1 MDTLACLLFVV
12 VASVRHDAAAAEAE
26 KRRPVRP
33 AANLYYS
40 RFTPTVELLLLLLL
54 VGTTKRERER
64 ERLFYLLN
72 YENESNI
79 LKSELNK

>member
-1 MDTLACLLFVV
+1 LFVV

-26 KRRPVRP
+26 KRRPVWHLP

-64 ERLFYLLN
+64 ETDYFICLIMKMNQTF
-72 YENESNI
+72 
-79 LKSELNK
+79 